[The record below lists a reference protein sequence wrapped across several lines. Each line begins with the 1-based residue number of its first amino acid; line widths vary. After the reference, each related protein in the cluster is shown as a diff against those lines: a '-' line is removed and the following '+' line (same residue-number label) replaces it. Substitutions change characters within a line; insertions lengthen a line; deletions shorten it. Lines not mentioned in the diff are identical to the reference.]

1 MNKKT
6 LKRQKDLKTKLMAA
20 ISMLLVS
27 SLMMVTSTYA
37 WFTLSTAPEVT
48 GITTAVGANGNLE
61 MALLPTTGDVNDITS
76 EVGDSIYSGNQEIQE
91 ANVTW
96 GNLVKL
102 DEGYGLDKITLYP
115 SALNV
120 ENDIINSEFIL
131 KTPTY
136 GADGRIKEL
145 RGNTQTGIYANGN
158 FLPDAASETQYGVR
172 AIGTASGLSEREL
185 SYRTSRAALL
195 SIASSVRTDATKAL
209 TDNGKALANVVIKYA
224 DAKAAATFTN
234 DELTSIGTLLT
245 ALDNMMEQ
253 LDTAYMNAVMALVAS
268 GNGGESALSD
278 GEVKAAQLLFDSADG
293 FDDFITKLYGE
304 DNANKASIDEM
315 LETAGLVKSDG
326 TGLVDQYKAT
336 ASDISQAQTRYNEL
350 TTGENA
356 ERDKTWEEVVSVLEK
371 IADPDAM
378 LINGNPKDQVD
389 KDALVGAVAGGEGIT
404 ITIQPGGGAFA
415 DIADHAGD
423 YRAKVSVGGI
433 TVQGITLPDNM
444 SAWMVTAA
452 EREGHPTYY
461 LNAFHGVLTN
471 PPAAESGAMPIT
483 DFYGYIVDLAFRTNA
498 AESKLLLQVDAA
510 DRIYGDNSNEET
522 AGHGSNMTFSAD
534 SPDFSNDS
542 IKNLMKSIKIVFFN
556 TNTREIVANAA
567 LDADNAVVTEDG
579 LRADIHIIDAELAKT
594 FAVTTGEGEDA
605 VTTYYYG
612 SQTTDNGV
620 VTTIYTDSVGEKL
633 YKVVY
638 TPAVEGETPSDAT
651 TVYYK
656 WVAAAEDDSTEAA
669 FVETTDETE
678 IASLEASKVTY
689 SPSTSGEEIMD
700 LSQNAA
706 VALSVLVYLDGNTV
720 TNKDVA
726 YSSDKSMTGK
736 LNLQFASSATLT
748 AMDYKELHQATPASG
763 SEGSGEGN

>member
-76 EVGDSIYSGNQEIQE
+76 EVGDSLYSGTKEIQA

-120 ENDIINSEFIL
+120 ANNIIDSEFIL

-145 RGNTQTGIYANGN
+145 RGNTQTGIYANAN
-158 FLPDAASETQYGVR
+158 FLPDATQYGVR

-224 DAKAAATFTN
+224 DAGQAATFTN
-234 DELTSIGTLLT
+234 EELTSIGTLLT
-245 ALDNMMEQ
+245 ALNNMMGQ
-253 LDTAYMNAVMALVAS
+253 LDKAYMNAVMALIAS

-278 GEVKAAQLLFDSADG
+278 AEVKAAQLLFDSSNG
-293 FDDFITKLYGE
+293 FDDFVSKLYGE

-315 LETAGLVKSDG
+315 LAAAGLVKTDAEG
-326 TGLVDQYKAT
+326 KAIGMVDKYKAMAT
-336 ASDISQAQTRYNEL
+336 AVSSAQNTYNTLIGTE
-350 TTGENA
+350 GEKSW
-356 ERDKTWEEVVSVLEK
+356 DDVVSILINVANPNK
-371 IADPDAM
+371 M
-378 LINGNPKDQVD
+378 LINGKPKDSID

-404 ITIQPGGGAFA
+404 ITVQPGGGAFA

-433 TVQGITLPDNM
+433 TVQGIRLPDTM
-444 SAWMVTAA
+444 SAWMVTAS
-452 EREGHPTYY
+452 ERTELPVYY
-461 LNAFHGVLTN
+461 LNAFYNALTN

-510 DRIYGDNSNEET
+510 DRIYDDNSNEDT

-700 LSQNAA
+700 LTQNAA